1 MDGLSARGPNPVK
14 TVSFFGRLNPFRIFS
29 RNRDGLSGSR
39 DSRFAAALLS
49 PALILIVLLVV
60 VPMIFALY
68 LSLHKVD
75 MVAGAFKLVPVG
87 LGNYTRLL
95 SDTRFLPTIERT
107 LWFTSLRL
115 AISLSVGLGLALL
128 LNEATTAA
136 RILNRLFLIPWAL
149 SFVVNGLMW
158 KWMYN
163 GDYGI
168 VNYIMLH
175 LGLIDSYK
183 SWLGVTSTALN
194 AITITDAWKAIPF
207 VALVLLS
214 GLKSIPEEVYESAK
228 VDGAGVFQRFWHIT
242 LPALRPVLLVTLVMQ
257 TMWSIMAF
265 ASIWPV
271 TQGGPADSTM
281 LLNIYAYQQS
291 FMYLNLGY
299 GSALAYVITLIILML
314 TLAYMAVLRM
324 DE

>member
-1 MDGLSARGPNPVK
+1 MLY
-14 TVSFFGRLNPFRIFS
+14 
-29 RNRDGLSGSR
+29 
-39 DSRFAAALLS
+39 
-49 PALILIVLLVV
+49 
-60 VPMIFALY
+60 ALY

-75 MVAGAFKLVPVG
+75 LVAGGFKLIPVG
-87 LGNYTRLL
+87 LGNYLKLL
-95 SDTRFLPTIERT
+95 NDPRFFPTMGRT
-107 LWFTSLRL
+107 LQFTLLRL
-115 AISLSVGLGLALL
+115 AISMSIGLGLALL
-128 LNEATTAA
+128 LNEATFAA

-168 VNYIMLH
+168 INYILLH
-175 LGLIDSYK
+175 LGIIDRYK
-183 SWLGVTSTALN
+183 SWLGVTSTALS
-194 AITITDAWKAIPF
+194 AITLTDAWKAIPF
-207 VALVLLS
+207 VALVLLA
-214 GLKSIPEEVYESAK
+214 GLKSIPEELYESAK
-228 VDGAGVFQRFWHIT
+228 VDGAGVLHRFWNIT
-242 LPALRPVLLVTLVMQ
+242 LPGLRPVLLVTLVIQ

-299 GSALAYVITLIILML
+299 GASLAYVITAIILML

-324 DE
+324 ED